1 MEDTTV
7 VCPNNSVAI
16 KKGSRAGTTEFA
28 HKSRPLFVADRFSLE
43 NITRHMVK
51 SINITGRKCFFI
63 DNSSCFMMYL
73 LYASLC

>member
-1 MEDTTV
+1 M

-28 HKSRPLFVADRFSLE
+28 HKSRPLFVADKFSLE

-63 DNSSCFMMYL
+63 DNSKKCGFFIMYL
-73 LYASLC
+73 LHANLR